1 MLNTVAQCQ
10 SLQGPNAVE
19 LRQNAIPELQKGEVL
34 VKVVAA
40 ALNFPDLL
48 MTYGKYQFKPEPPFT
63 IGMEG
68 AGRVVACSPDVENF
82 KIGANVMFRG
92 KTGAVAAYKVAA
104 VDDLSPMPVTLGFL
118 EAAAFG
124 VTFQTAYVALAK
136 RGRLQRGET
145 VLIHGS
151 GGGVGQAS
159 VAVAKALGATVIA
172 TASSSEK
179 MAIAKQSGADH
190 VINYVETNFAEQVMS
205 ITRQQGVDLVLDP
218 VGGEIL
224 GQSLA
229 CLAWQGR
236 ILTVGFASGSFG
248 NVNLE
253 HLQSLSGSIVGV
265 RAGEY
270 GRRNPEAGKIAFNEM
285 LRLTEECGLSPYIG
299 KTWEL
304 SEIVP
309 ALTSMQARSVI
320 GKQVIRI
327 DGSGLH
333 GSGDQ
338 T

>member
-1 MLNTVAQCQ
+1 MRNTVAECQ
-10 SLQGPNAVE
+10 TLQGPGAVE
-19 LRQNAIPELQKGEVL
+19 LCERTISALKTGEVL
-34 VKVVAA
+34 IEVVAA

-63 IGMEG
+63 MGMEG
-68 AGRVVACSPDVENF
+68 AGRIVACSPEVQKF

-92 KTGAVAAYKVAA
+92 KTGAVATYKIAA
-104 VDDLSPMPVTLGFL
+104 AEDVSPMPATLGFN

-136 RGRLQRGET
+136 RGRLQRGEN

-159 VAVAKALGATVIA
+159 VAVAKAMGANVIA

-179 MAIAKQSGADH
+179 LAIAKRSGADH
-190 VINYVETNFAEQVMS
+190 VINYGKVDFAEEVMAL
-205 ITRQQGVDLVLDP
+205 TRQRGVDLVLDP
-218 VGGEIL
+218 VGGDIL
-224 GQSLA
+224 GQSLG

-248 NVNLE
+248 DVDLE
-253 HLQSLSGSIVGV
+253 QLQALSGSIVGV

-270 GRRNPEAGKIAFNEM
+270 GRRNPEAGQIAFDEM
-285 LRLTEECGLSPYIG
+285 LRLTEEYRLSPYIG
-299 KTWEL
+299 KIWEL
-304 SEIVP
+304 SEIVS
-309 ALTSMQARSVI
+309 ALTSMEKRSVI

-327 DGSGLH
+327 DGSELH
-333 GSGDQ
+333 GSGG
-338 T
+338 